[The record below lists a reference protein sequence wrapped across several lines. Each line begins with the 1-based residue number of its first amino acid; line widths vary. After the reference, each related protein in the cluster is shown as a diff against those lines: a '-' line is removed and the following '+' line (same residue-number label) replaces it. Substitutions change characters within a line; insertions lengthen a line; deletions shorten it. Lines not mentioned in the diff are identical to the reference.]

1 MQKHYTKNNKENG
14 IMNNRNSMN
23 HDECR
28 EKCYICLEKLYDV
41 CDNLKCGCVN
51 RYHTMCLDTWLL
63 VKNKCP
69 ICKKKINEIK
79 NDNQDEEEEGGDNDD
94 EDFELELDDNDIFY
108 NPLVYFI
115 SIYIIYFIVLFS
127 INHFIYIY
135 FLK

>member
-1 MQKHYTKNNKENG
+1 M
-14 IMNNRNSMN
+14 S
-23 HDECR
+23 ECT

-69 ICKKKINEIK
+69 ICKKKINENETQNK
-79 NDNQDEEEEGGDNDD
+79 NDD
-94 EDFELELDDNDIFY
+94 EEDDDTFELELDDYDIFY
-108 NPLVYFI
+108 NPLVEFI
-115 SIYIIYFIVLFS
+115 SVYIVYFIVLFS

-135 FLK
+135 FSK

>member
-1 MQKHYTKNNKENG
+1 
-14 IMNNRNSMN
+14 MNNRNSMN

-79 NDNQDEEEEGGDNDD
+79 NDNV
-94 EDFELELDDNDIFY
+94 DDNDIFY
-108 NPLVYFI
+108 NPLAYFI
-115 SIYIIYFIVLFS
+115 TVLSVYIIHFILLFS

-135 FLK
+135 FSK